1 MTGASWVK
9 PLSLPLTQIRH
20 EYDVVVVGSGYG
32 AGVAA
37 SRLARAGR
45 SVCVLERGRE
55 IRPGEYPDGIL
66 AAQGEM
72 QVDTGRGKL
81 GNAYGMFNLHVNADM
96 WALVGC
102 GLGGTS
108 LINANVAL
116 EMDPRQFEHAH
127 WPDEF
132 IQDKSALAAHTAR
145 AMQMLDPKPYPEDFP
160 PLNKLAALETS
171 ARAMKQPFRR
181 PPIAVNFADQINPFG
196 IAQPRCTL
204 CGDCTSGCNDGAK
217 NTTLMNYL
225 PDAHNHGA
233 QIFTQAVVS
242 HLERDGAGWR
252 VYFKPP
258 GPAGT
263 PAEDL
268 RSVKAGVVVLGA
280 GALGS
285 TEILLRSRE
294 RGLALSERLG
304 ARFSGNGDVLG
315 FGYNNH
321 WQETADSTIEK
332 PVYKSLNGV
341 GRGGNSLRAD
351 QLPGPCIT
359 GVIDMRNAAR
369 IEDALVIEEGVAPGA
384 IAAMIPPGA
393 FMADALFGN
402 FLQYGPGQAASR
414 LTEAQ
419 AQGESIL
426 NDPGGMVKMAYEGP
440 VARTQT
446 YLIMSVD
453 DAGGTLALK
462 DDRLRI
468 DWPGAGSAPVMA
480 RNNDLLKQANNAI
493 SGHFIP
499 NPLWTEAQG
508 YKLVT
513 VHPLG
518 GCAMANDA
526 AGGVVNHKCQVFSAD
541 AGRAVHA
548 GLYVCDGA
556 VLPGPAG
563 VNPLLTITA
572 VAERACALLAADCGW
587 TIDYAMAASKA
598 LSKSDLQP
606 VAAPAMPAPAAPL
619 PQAGFLAKLEETLL
633 GWAHKVEHGVTDALH
648 GAFGEIAGHLQ
659 NGAIDAAKALLH
671 KVIADHPELL
681 SPTFQFTERM
691 HGFVSA
697 PGVGHSGPESERIS
711 SDYAMTTAWGRAQ
724 GQALS
729 FELTVR
735 TESLN
740 ALVSDPTH
748 PAVITGSV
756 SWPAMSAQPMTVSD
770 GRFHLL
776 PIDPDRVETWRMTY
790 EMVLAGPHGPLHFS
804 GFKTLRQHPGSHWW
818 DDVTTLFI
826 TLREGQHGAGE
837 TVAQGTLRLD
847 LEDLLWQANSVK
859 LDAPHGVLADLIN
872 HFPAARG
879 AVEMLYMGK
888 FAGFFGATLF
898 QAYGGVLAEM
908 KNFPAAENALRAR
921 RPPAPSTPSR
931 QAFTVVLPDGFKI
944 LLTRYQGGRRGPV
957 ILAPGFSVKASSFA
971 IDTVG
976 QNLVEFLCGNDY
988 DVWLFDYR
996 ASADSGSPAK
1006 AFTIDDIA
1014 QIDWP
1019 AAVDFVRARS
1029 GVADVQVLAHCVGS
1043 MSLLMALLSGMQ
1055 GVRSV
1060 ISSSLTLHPV
1070 TNWLSYLKVDLDV
1083 VRLLERMSQFDGA
1096 FNVVPPTDTGQAAEQ
1111 VMFEHEI
1118 DFVAWNVP
1126 VPPGEECKNPV
1137 CRRIFTIFGPSF
1149 AHAQLNHAT
1158 HTAMLEMFGRVAIA
1172 PFEHLSLMMQRQKAV
1187 DHTGAN
1193 SYLKPELAHRLALP
1207 ISFITGM
1214 HNKIFDPET
1223 IARTHHWV
1231 TKQNGPDHYTRHVFE
1246 NYAHMDMFIG
1256 RNAATDVF
1264 PYLLQQLERS
1274 PADGR

>member
-1 MTGASWVK
+1 MSGTSWVK
-9 PLSLPLTQIRH
+9 PLSLPLASIRA
-20 EYDVVVVGSGYG
+20 EYEVLVVGSGYG

-37 SRLARAGR
+37 SRMARAGR
-45 SVCVLERGRE
+45 TVCVLERGRE
-55 IRPGEYPDGIL
+55 ILPGQYPTGL
-66 AAQGEM
+66 AAAQGEM
-72 QVDTGRGKL
+72 QVDTSRGKL
-81 GNAYGMFNLHVNADM
+81 GNAYGMFNVHVNTDM

-132 IQDKSALAAHTAR
+132 ISDKTALAQHTTR
-145 AMQMLDPKPYPEDFP
+145 AMQMLDPKPYPDDFP
-160 PLNKLAALETS
+160 ELNKLAALEMS
-171 ARAMKQPFRR
+171 AKAMKQPFKR
-181 PPIAVNFADQINPFG
+181 PPIAVNFRDQVNPFG

-233 QIFTQAVVS
+233 EIFTQAVVS
-242 HLERDGAGWR
+242 HLERDGDGWR
-252 VYFKPP
+252 VYFKPQGADGAP
-258 GPAGT
+258 T
-263 PAEDL
+263 TEL
-268 RSVKAGVVVLGA
+268 RSVKAGLVVLGA

-285 TEILLRSRE
+285 SEILLRSRA
-294 RGLALSERLG
+294 RGLPLSDRLG

-321 WQETADSTIEK
+321 WQEGAGSTPDK
-332 PVYKSLNGV
+332 PVFKNINGI
-341 GRGGNSLRAD
+341 GRGSNTLRAD

-369 IEDALVIEEGVAPGA
+369 VEDGLVIEEGVAPGA

-419 AQGESIL
+419 AAGESIL
-426 NDPGGMVKMAYEGP
+426 NDPSSMVQMAYDGP

-453 DAGGTLALK
+453 DAGGTLALE

-468 DWPGAGSAPVMA
+468 DWPGAGRAPVMT
-480 RNNDLLKQANNAI
+480 RNNDQLKAANNAI

-499 NPLWTEAQG
+499 NPLWTEAQD

-518 GCAMANDA
+518 GCGMGNDA
-526 AGGVVNHKCQVFSAD
+526 SGGVVNHKCQVF
-541 AGRAVHA
+541 AGSSGRDVHP

-572 VAERACALLAADCGW
+572 VAERACALLAADRGW
-587 TIDYAMAASKA
+587 TIDYAIADSRPLSHADLLPVEAA
-598 LSKSDLQP
+598 
-606 VAAPAMPAPAAPL
+606 AAPAPAAP
-619 PQAGFLAKLEETLL
+619 PHEGFLDKLKDTLL
-633 GWAHKVEHGVTDALH
+633 GLAHKVEHGVAEVLH
-648 GAFGEIAGHLQ
+648 GVFGQIAKHLED
-659 NGAIDAAKALLH
+659 GAIDAAKTLLH

-697 PGVGHSGPESERIS
+697 PGVGHAGPESERIS
-711 SDYAMTTAWGRAQ
+711 SDYAMNTAWGRAA
-724 GQALS
+724 GTPLS

-735 TESLN
+735 TESLHE
-740 ALVSDPTH
+740 LTSDATH
-748 PAVITGSV
+748 PAVITGQV
-756 SWPAMSAQPMTVSD
+756 TWPAMSPQPMAVRD

-776 PIDPDRVETWRMTY
+776 PVDPDRVETWRMTY
-790 EMVLAGPHGPLHFS
+790 EMTLDGPQGRLHFS
-804 GFKTLRQHPGSHWW
+804 GFKVLHQHTGSHWW
-818 DDVTTLFI
+818 DDVTTLYI
-826 TLREGQHGAGE
+826 TLRDGAGGE
-837 TVAQGTLRLD
+837 GEVLAQGILRLD

-859 LDAPHGVLADLIN
+859 LEPPHGVLADLVN

-879 AVEMLYMGK
+879 AVEMLYMGR
-888 FAGFFGATLF
+888 FAGFFGGALF
-898 QAYGGVLAEM
+898 QAYGGVLADM
-908 KNFPAAENALRAR
+908 KNFPADANVSRPR
-921 RPPAPSTPSR
+921 RPLAPPTPAKR
-931 QAFTVVLPDGFKI
+931 VFTVDLPDGFRI
-944 LLTRYQGGRRGPV
+944 LLTRYQGGSRGPV
-957 ILAPGFSVKASSFA
+957 ILAPGFSVKASSFV
-971 IDTVG
+971 IDTVDK
-976 QNLVEFLCGNDY
+976 NLVEFLCEHDY

-1014 QIDWP
+1014 LLDWP
-1019 AAVDFVRARS
+1019 AAVNFVRTKA

-1043 MSLLMALLSGMQ
+1043 MSLLMALLHGMQ

-1070 TNWLSYLKVDLDV
+1070 TNWLSYLKVDLNV
-1083 VRLLERMSQFDGA
+1083 VRLLEQMSQFDGA
-1096 FNVVPPTDTGQAAEQ
+1096 FNVVPPPDTGLSAEQ
-1111 VMFEHEI
+1111 IQFEHAI

-1126 VPPGEECKNPV
+1126 VPTGEECKNPV

-1172 PFEHLSLMMQRQKAV
+1172 PFEQLSLMMQRQKAI
-1187 DHTGAN
+1187 DHTGMN

-1231 TKQNGPDHYTRHVFE
+1231 SKHNGPAHYTRHVFE
-1246 NYAHMDMFIG
+1246 DYAHMDMFIG
-1256 RNAATDVF
+1256 RSAATDVF
-1264 PYLLQQLERS
+1264 PYLLEQLEH
-1274 PADGR
+1274 PPGITP